1 MKTQWYYMLKKP
13 VLTPPSWVFSPV
25 WTVLYFM
32 MFLSVLIFIRDNSF
46 KIKVFPL
53 VVFVLQLAL
62 NLSWSPVFF
71 GMKNIKGAFL
81 IVSILLVLVGLNI
94 YLFSKTS
101 VIAGVLL
108 VPYFLWTAFAT
119 YLNFG
124 LLKLNP

>member
-1 MKTQWYYMLKKP
+1 MLKKP
-13 VLTPPSWVFSPV
+13 ALTPPSWVFSPV

>member
-13 VLTPPSWVFSPV
+13 ALTPPSWVFSPV